1 MCALMV
7 DGFCSFMNLHH
18 TQRSLMLLTHK
29 ENILKLSWLLP
40 SFFSLFLF
48 GSSVKAAAI
57 ANWHFDS
64 NRNHLD
70 FTTDENVQPKVQLLT
85 NPTRLVIDLPGVKLG
100 YPQTSQRVGL
110 VIKDISIRQ
119 FNADTTRMVVTLA
132 PNYTF
137 DLAQVKLQEESLNHW
152 SVQLPK
158 PIQLTATQ
166 PNILEITP
174 TQPSIS
180 PTVSDNSTLFAGVVP
195 MHSPMK
201 ALEPQIKALMN
212 RYNFLKTGMFFLDL
226 DTGDYLDV
234 GGDRVFPAASTIKLP
249 ILIAFFQDLDAGKV
263 TLQENLTMRGD
274 LVTNGSGTM
283 QYERVGKK
291 YTALETITKMITIS
305 DNTAT
310 NMIIDRLGGVAKLNQ
325 RFRNWGLKD
334 TVIRHLLADLRG
346 TNTTSSQDMARVLA
360 LVVNNKLVS
369 SQSREQAL
377 DILRHTTIHTLL
389 PAGLGKGAVIA
400 NKTGD
405 IGFLIGDA
413 GFVTMPNG
421 KRYLAA
427 IFVTRPYKDTRGRD
441 FIRQV
446 SQLVYNY
453 LNQVNP
459 VAAVDSPNSATR

>member
-1 MCALMV
+1 
-7 DGFCSFMNLHH
+7 
-18 TQRSLMLLTHK
+18 MLLTHK
-29 ENILKLSWLLP
+29 ENILKFSSLLP
-40 SFFSLFLF
+40 SFLSLFLF
-48 GSSVKAAAI
+48 GSTVKATAMPAAGVAI

-70 FTTDENVQPKVQLLT
+70 FTTDENIQPKLQLLT
-85 NPTRLVIDLPGVKLG
+85 NPTRLVIDLPGVTLG

-110 VIKDISIRQ
+110 VIQVIRIEQ
-119 FNADTTRMVVTLA
+119 FNAQTTRMVVTLA
-132 PNYTF
+132 PGYTF
-137 DLAQVKLQEESLNHW
+137 DLAQVKLQEESPNHW
-152 SVQLPK
+152 SVQLPQ
-158 PIQLTATQ
+158 PIRLTATQ
-166 PNILEITP
+166 PKYLEITP
-174 TQPSIS
+174 TQSSI
-180 PTVSDNSTLFAGVVP
+180 PTVSNNSTLFAGVVP

-201 ALEPQIKALMN
+201 ALEPQIKALMS
-212 RYNFLKTGMFFLDL
+212 RYSFLKTGMFFLDL
-226 DTGDYLDV
+226 DTGDYLDI

-263 TLQENLTMRGD
+263 TILTMRRD

-291 YTALETITKMITIS
+291 YTALETITKMVTIS

-310 NMIIDRLGGVAKLNQ
+310 NMIIDRLGGAAKLNQ
-325 RFRNWGLKD
+325 RFRTWGLKD

-346 TNTTSSQDMARVLA
+346 TNTTSSEDMARVLA

-369 SQSREQAL
+369 LQSREQAL
-377 DILRHTTIHTLL
+377 DILRRTTIHTLL

-427 IFVTRPYKDTRGRD
+427 IFVTRPYKDSRGRD

-453 LNQVNP
+453 LNQENP
-459 VAAVDSPNSATR
+459 VAAVDSPNSVTR

>member
-1 MCALMV
+1 MQLAHKKNIVKTSWILA
-7 DGFCSFMNLHH
+7 SFLS
-18 TQRSLMLLTHK
+18 TLLV
-29 ENILKLSWLLP
+29 
-40 SFFSLFLF
+40 
-48 GSSVKAAAI
+48 GSTVKAATI

-70 FTTDENVQPKVQLLT
+70 FTTDENVQPRVQMLA
-85 NPTRLVIDLPGVKLG
+85 NPTRLVIDLPGVSLK
-100 YPQTSQRVGL
+100 YPQVSQRIGPVTQQIQIG
-110 VIKDISIRQ
+110 Q
-119 FNADTTRMVVTLA
+119 FGANTTRIQIRLA
-132 PNYTF
+132 PGYTL
-137 DLAQVKLQEESLNHW
+137 DPAQVKLQQESPNHW
-152 SVQLPK
+152 SLQVPK
-158 PIQLTATQ
+158 PVRMAV
-166 PNILEITP
+166 TP
-174 TQPSIS
+174 PSIPPVVTPPIVTTEQPSTPPI
-180 PTVSDNSTLFAGVVP
+180 VSSKNLFAGVVP
-195 MHSPMK
+195 LNSPMK

-212 RYNFLKTGMFFLDL
+212 RYSFLTTGMFFLDL
-226 DTGDYLDV
+226 DTGNYLDI

-263 TLQENLTMRGD
+263 RLDEKLTMRGD
-274 LVTNGSGTM
+274 LVTNGSGEM

-291 YTALETITKMITIS
+291 YTALETITKMVTIS

-310 NMIIDRLGGVAKLNQ
+310 NMIIDRLGGAAKLNQ
-325 RFRNWGLKD
+325 RFRSWGLKD
-334 TVIRHLLADLRG
+334 TVIRRLLADLRG

-360 LVVNNKLVS
+360 LLVNNKLVS
-369 SQSREQAL
+369 ESSKEQAL

-427 IFVTRPYKDTRGRD
+427 IFVKRPYKDSRGRD

-453 LNQVNP
+453 LNQPNP
-459 VAAVDSPNSATR
+459 VAAVGSPSDGKL

>member
-1 MCALMV
+1 MFV
-7 DGFCSFMNLHH
+7 QESSSH
-18 TQRSLMLLTHK
+18 TKRSLMLLTHK
-29 ENILKLSWLLP
+29 ENIVKFSWFLP
-40 SFFSLFLF
+40 SLLSLLVL
-48 GSSVKAAAI
+48 GSTVKANGAL

-70 FTTDENVQPKVQLLT
+70 FTTDENVQPKVQLLN
-85 NPTRLVIDLPGVKLG
+85 NPTRLVIDLSGVTLG
-100 YPQTSQRVGL
+100 YPQTSQRVGP
-110 VIKDISIRQ
+110 VIKDIRIEQ
-119 FNADTTRMVVTLA
+119 FNAETTRMVVTLA
-132 PNYTF
+132 PGYTF
-137 DLAQVKLQEESLNHW
+137 DLAQVQLQEQSPNHW

-158 PIQLTATQ
+158 PIRLTATQ
-166 PNILEITP
+166 PQYLEVT
-174 TQPSIS
+174 PSIS
-180 PTVSDNSTLFAGVVP
+180 PRVNDNSTLFAGVVP

-201 ALEPQIKALMN
+201 ALEPQIKALMS
-212 RYNFLKTGMFFLDL
+212 RYSFLKTGMFFLDL
-226 DTGDYLDV
+226 DTGDYLDI

-263 TLQENLTMRGD
+263 TLQENLTMRRD
-274 LVTNGSGTM
+274 LVTNGSGSM

-310 NMIIDRLGGVAKLNQ
+310 NMIIDRLGGAAKLNQ
-325 RFRNWGLKD
+325 RFHSWGLKD

-369 SQSREQAL
+369 PQSREQAL

-413 GFVTMPNG
+413 GFITMPNG
-421 KRYLAA
+421 KRYLAS
-427 IFVTRPYKDTRGRD
+427 IFVTRPYKDSRGRD

-453 LNQVNP
+453 LNQTNP
-459 VAAVDSPNSATR
+459 VAAVNSPNSVTR